1 MAKQLLTP
9 EFILNGLNVPEG
21 QSRVEY
27 CDLHQ
32 ESRGLY
38 VEVSASNPGHGT
50 YRVRLK
56 INGKSTHFVIG
67 KTDVVT
73 LQSARQQTVALK
85 AQLAAGVNPKA
96 TAEKPKAEELTFA
109 KFFDEHYYPYVVSR
123 KRSHKRDKEL
133 AVRVNKVLGGKKL
146 TEITRLML
154 SNFHT
159 FLLNEE
165 KLAPATCDL
174 HIRFVK
180 HALTLAVDWSMLE
193 KNVASRFPM
202 FNVDNRSNDFL
213 SDAELQRFVQTVQ
226 ASEKKVIANLILFML
241 SSGMRMTEAMSIKWS
256 DLNMDN
262 RTISIPASNAKSRR
276 LKSIPMSNMAAD
288 AILSQ
293 AAATGESEY
302 VWVNPK
308 TGKRYVNINKPFD
321 VLRKKAGVPTFKIH
335 GLRRTFATTLANAG
349 TSINVIQQLLT
360 HASPVTTD
368 RYIRVSSK
376 TLHDATNG
384 ASSAIRA
391 AMAVAPASTSA

>member
-1 MAKQLLTP
+1 MATILLTP
-9 EFILNGLNVPEG
+9 EFILNGLIVPPG
-21 QSRVEY
+21 KPRIEY
-27 CDLHQ
+27 CDLHPDA
-32 ESRGLY
+32 RGMY
-38 VEVSASNPGHGT
+38 IEVGANNPGHGI

-56 INGKSTHFVIG
+56 VGGKSTHFVIG
-67 KTDVVT
+67 KTDAIT

-85 AQLAAGVNPKA
+85 AQLATGVNPKA
-96 TAEKPKAEELTFA
+96 TVDKPKAEELTFA
-109 KFFDEHYYPYVVSR
+109 KFFEDHYYPHVVSR

-133 AVRVNKVLGGKKL
+133 AVRVIKAMGNKKL
-146 TEITRLML
+146 SEINRLML

-159 FLLNEE
+159 ALLDEE

-174 HIRFVK
+174 HLRFIK
-180 HALTLAVDWSMLE
+180 HALTLACEWSMLE

-213 SDAELQRFVQTVQ
+213 TDAQLQCFVQTVQ
-226 ASEKKVIANLILFML
+226 ASKNKVIANLILFML
-241 SSGMRMTEAMSIKWS
+241 SSGMRMTEAMSIKWA
-256 DLNMDN
+256 DLNLDS
-262 RTISIPASNAKSRR
+262 RTISIPARNAKSRR
-276 LKSIPMSNMAAD
+276 LKSIPMSDMAAE

-293 AAATGESEY
+293 SATRGDSEF

-308 TGKRYVNINKPFD
+308 TGNRYVNINKPFD

-391 AMAVAPASTSA
+391 AMAAAPAVAA